1 MEGLFRNA
9 SSIHKTRTHLSSIK
23 QREKPSEDILLPSE
37 QQEQKISFLSSMRGL
52 NDQGGPSFLE
62 KRELEDII
70 YAALNGNL
78 PIRELVDEEDRDRSV
93 VIRLEETL
101 TDIRRI
107 HESSKIIRCTNPVEE
122 EEDEDDQ
129 ELDYLQQRVAS
140 ESSIIL
146 KRKIVPNY
154 N

>member
-1 MEGLFRNA
+1 M
-9 SSIHKTRTHLSSIK
+9 
-23 QREKPSEDILLPSE
+23 
-37 QQEQKISFLSSMRGL
+37 
-52 NDQGGPSFLE
+52 
-62 KRELEDII
+62 
-70 YAALNGNL
+70 

-107 HESSKIIRCTNPVEE
+107 HESSKIIRCANPVEE